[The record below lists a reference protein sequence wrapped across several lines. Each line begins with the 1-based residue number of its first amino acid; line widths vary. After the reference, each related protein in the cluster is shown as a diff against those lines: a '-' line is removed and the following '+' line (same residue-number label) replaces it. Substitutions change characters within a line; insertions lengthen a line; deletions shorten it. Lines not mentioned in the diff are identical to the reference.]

1 MVNAPTR
8 PPARPDGGR
17 RPPRGPLVARSPRLT
32 PDVIRARLTVAA
44 DRLAERGDTDL
55 AEAVRAVMQPRGW
68 ELLKPATFSSGNR
81 NLGLWMD
88 KAAKER
94 IEQAARDRG
103 ESLADVVNEGYR
115 KFLAGDFVPA
125 PLARAP
131 RGSAPEK
138 ANLNVRPDNTLREQ
152 VEEAAAAKSEELGHP
167 VSASRVAMAYL
178 FSEYGEE
185 DLLQLQ

>member
-1 MVNAPTR
+1 M
-8 PPARPDGGR
+8 
-17 RPPRGPLVARSPRLT
+17 ARSPRLN

-44 DRLAERGDTDL
+44 DRLAERGDDDL

-68 ELLKPATFSSGNR
+68 ELLKPAPASSGNR

-94 IEQAARDRG
+94 IERKAKEAGDA
-103 ESLADVVNEGYR
+103 LADVVNEGYR
-115 KFLAGDFVPA
+115 KFLAGEFVPA

-138 ANLNVRPDNTLREQ
+138 ENLNVRPDNTLREQ
-152 VEEAAAAKSEELGHP
+152 VEAAAAAKSEELGHP
-167 VSASRVAMAYL
+167 VSASRVAMAFL

-185 DLLQLQ
+185 ELLLQ

>member
-1 MVNAPTR
+1 M
-8 PPARPDGGR
+8 
-17 RPPRGPLVARSPRLT
+17 ARSPRLT